1 MQLRLKTDPLTKLLA
16 DLVAIPSMNPM
27 GRKRD
32 GPQYSEK
39 NIADFIGSYLKRNA
53 IDIEVYDIAPGRPN
67 VMGFVDAK
75 AQDSLLLE
83 AHMDTVHADNMSID
97 PFSPVIRD
105 EKLYGRGSCD
115 TKGSLAAFC
124 HSVISLLQS
133 GQKLR
138 FNILFL
144 FVSDEEYTFGGA
156 QAAAKKGMRA
166 TFGINGEPT
175 SLAIV
180 RAHKGVTRLKIRTKG
195 LATHSAYPERGK
207 NAIYRMAPVVERLER
222 LAKDLSNRKPNPLL
236 GPPSLSVGVIEGG
249 QAVNVVPDECWI
261 DVDRRSVPGETT
273 ESILESIRKSLSGL
287 TDVEMDP
294 PYLSVAGMDVRQDA
308 AIVKLLSQSVKEVT
322 GSVQIETAPYATDA
336 GIYNNIGIPTV
347 VFGPG
352 NIAEA
357 HTHAEFIELKQ
368 LEQSV
373 LILQRLI
380 AA

>member
-1 MQLRLKTDPLTKLLA
+1 MSVEPVVKLLA

-39 NIADFIGSYLKRNA
+39 NIADFIGLYLKKNG
-53 IDIEVYDIAPGRPN
+53 IDLEVYDIAPGRPN
-67 VMGFVDAK
+67 VMAFVDAK
-75 AQDSLLLE
+75 AKDSLLLE

-105 EKLYGRGSCD
+105 EKMYGRGSCD

-138 FNILFL
+138 FNIVFL
-144 FVSDEEYTFGGA
+144 FVSDEEYRFGGA
-156 QAAAKKGMRA
+156 QVAAKKGIHA
-166 TFGINGEPT
+166 SFGINGEPT
-175 SLAIV
+175 GLSII
-180 RAHKGVTRLKIRTKG
+180 RAHKGVTRLKIRTHG

-207 NAIYRMAPVVERLER
+207 NAIYRMAPVVDRLER
-222 LAKDLSNRKPNPLL
+222 LAKDLSNHKPNPLL
-236 GPPSLSVGVIEGG
+236 GAPSLSIGVIEGG
-249 QAVNVVPDECWI
+249 QAVNIVPDECWI
-261 DVDRRSVPGETT
+261 DVDRRSIPGETT
-273 ESILESIRKSLSGL
+273 ESILDSIKATLSGL
-287 TDVEMDP
+287 TEVEMDP
-294 PYLSVAGMDVRQDA
+294 PYLSVTGMDVSPDA
-308 AIVKLLSQSVKEVT
+308 PIVKLLSQPVKEVT
-322 GSVQIETAPYATDA
+322 GSVQIEAAPYATDA
-336 GIYNNIGIPTV
+336 GIYNSIGIPTV

-368 LEQSV
+368 LDKSV
-373 LILQRLI
+373 HILQKLI

>member
-1 MQLRLKTDPLTKLLA
+1 MESVAKLLA

-39 NIADFIGSYLKRNA
+39 NIAEYIGSYLKRNA
-53 IDIEVYDIAPGRPN
+53 IDVEVYDIAPGRPN

-75 AQDSLLLE
+75 AQDTLLLE

-97 PFSPVIRD
+97 PFTPVIRE

-115 TKGSLAAFC
+115 TKGSLAASC

-133 GQKLR
+133 GRKLR

-144 FVSDEEYTFGGA
+144 FVSDEEYRFGGA
-156 QAAAKKGMRA
+156 QAVAKKGMRA
-166 TFGINGEPT
+166 SFGINGEPT

-195 LATHSAYPERGK
+195 LATHSAYPERGE

-222 LAKDLSNRKPNPLL
+222 LAKDLSNHKPNPLL
-236 GPPSLSVGVIEGG
+236 GTPSLSVGVIEGG
-249 QAVNVVPDECWI
+249 QAVNTVPDECWI
-261 DVDRRSVPGETT
+261 DVDRRSIPGETT
-273 ESILESIRKSLSGL
+273 ESILESMKASLNGL
-287 TDVEMDP
+287 TGVQMDP
-294 PYLSVAGMDVRQDA
+294 PYLSVAGMDVHQDVP
-308 AIVKLLSQSVKEVT
+308 IVKLLSQSVKEVT
-322 GSVQIETAPYATDA
+322 GSVQIEAAPYATDA
-336 GIYNNIGIPTV
+336 GIYNTIGIPTV